1 MAAQN
6 RKWQIPFFTIW
17 IGQQFSLIGSMLVQF
32 ALVWWLTKTTGS
44 ATILA
49 TATMT
54 AMLPEVLLGPFAGA
68 LVDRSSRRKVMILA
82 DSFVALG
89 ALVLVYLFWS
99 GQVQVWHIYAIML
112 ARSLGGMFHWPAM
125 QASTTLMVPKEQL
138 TRVSGVNQAVRGS
151 LNIVAPP
158 LGALLLTILPMQGIM
173 AIDVITALMAIM
185 PLFFVAVP
193 QPQRALQVIR
203 SSLLGDVRA
212 AISYVW
218 HWPGAMALLSI
229 AMLLNFLIGPAF
241 TLMPILV
248 TKHFGGEALQLGWM
262 DSAWGVGLVT
272 GGLILGIWGGFRRR
286 VYTCLVG
293 IVGTGLGVLLV
304 GLTPAWLFPLALAG
318 MLLAGS
324 MNSICNGSIFAL
336 IQGLIAPE
344 MQGRVFM
351 VMGSLSAAMMPL
363 SMAVAGP
370 AADALGVRAWYL
382 VGGIGQALLGL
393 VAFFIPVIVHLE
405 DNHQSMQ
412 QVSTAAASAGV
423 AAE

>member
-1 MAAQN
+1 MQN
-6 RKWQIPFFTIW
+6 RNWKAPFFTIW

-32 ALVWWLTKTTGS
+32 ALVWWLTQTTGS

-49 TATMT
+49 TATMI

-68 LVDRSSRRKVMILA
+68 LVDRSSRRKIMILA

-99 GQVQVWHIYAIML
+99 GQTQIWHIYAIML

-138 TRVSGVNQAVRGS
+138 TRVSGINQSVRGAM
-151 LNIVAPP
+151 NIVAPP
-158 LGALLLTILPMQGIM
+158 LGALLLTMLPMHGIM
-173 AIDVITALMAIM
+173 AIDIVTALLAIT

-193 QPQRALQVIR
+193 QPQRAPQVTK
-203 SSLLGDVRA
+203 SSLLDDVRVA
-212 AISYVW
+212 VSYVW
-218 HWPGAMALLSI
+218 HWQGVMALLVI

-241 TLMPILV
+241 TLLPLLV
-248 TKHFGGEALQLGWM
+248 TKHFGGGALQLGWLN
-262 DSAWGVGLVT
+262 SAWGVGLVL

-286 VYTCLVG
+286 IYTCLIG
-293 IVGTGLGVLLV
+293 IVGLGIGVLVV
-304 GLTPAWLFPLALAG
+304 GLTPAALFPLALGAMLFAG
-318 MLLAGS
+318 G
-324 MNSICNGSIFAL
+324 MNSVSNGAVFAL

-351 VMGSLSAAMMPL
+351 VTGSLCSAMMPL

-370 AADALGVRAWYL
+370 VADALGVRTWYL
-382 VGGIGQALLGL
+382 IGGIGQTLIGL
-393 VAFFIPVIVHLE
+393 AAFLVPAILHIE
-405 DNHQSMQ
+405 ENHKGTAQ
-412 QVSTAAASAGV
+412 AAAAIAPASAT
-423 AAE
+423 AD